1 MTNKEKIYLQEL
13 SKISYIIKVIN
24 SCLTMKQ
31 LENTKEWGVK
41 VVENLITPSI
51 YNASSSVAYERYKY
65 KLEKEDQI
73 LEAYFNQKIKLTND
87 IKQ

>member
-13 SKISYIIKVIN
+13 SKITYIIKVIN
-24 SCLTMKQ
+24 SCLTSEQ
-31 LENTKEWGVK
+31 LENSKEWAIK
-41 VVENLITPSI
+41 VVENLTTP
-51 YNASSSVAYERYKY
+51 YNSETFNESFEKYKY
-65 KLEKEDQI
+65 KVEKSDQI